1 MKKSI
6 PKGHIL
12 CDSIYSTFLKRQNY
26 RNGEQIMVAR
36 SLEKKVWEKDGY
48 GYKRAIEVI
57 LVGMEL
63 SVLCLYQCQYPAG
76 DFIV

>member
-1 MKKSI
+1 MENR
-6 PKGHIL
+6 L
-12 CDSIYSTFLKRQNY
+12 L
-26 RNGEQIMVAR
+26 VAR

>member
-1 MKKSI
+1 
-6 PKGHIL
+6 
-12 CDSIYSTFLKRQNY
+12 
-26 RNGEQIMVAR
+26 MVAR
-36 SLEKKVWEKDGY
+36 SLEKESLGEDGY

-76 DFIV
+76 DFTV

>member
-1 MKKSI
+1 MENR
-6 PKGHIL
+6 L
-12 CDSIYSTFLKRQNY
+12 L
-26 RNGEQIMVAR
+26 VAR

-48 GYKRAIEVI
+48 DYKRAIEVI
-57 LVGMEL
+57 LVGMEF